1 MSRQRTGVR
10 TAKRPV
16 TIVTGFLGSGKTTLL
31 SRVLPSLANTA
42 VLVNEFGKVGLDHHL
57 LRRAEEKT
65 VLLEHGCVCCTTRED
80 LVVELLALLDEEGRG
95 GIPALDRVVVETTGL
110 ADPAPILFTVFSHP
124 VLQHHYRVD
133 LVVVTVDA
141 VNGELHLDRNPE
153 STKQVAAADVIVLTK
168 TDVAGAGSVGPLRAR
183 IRGVNPSARII
194 EASFGEVE
202 PEELLRPPADWSQD
216 EPRGA
221 SGSAPASATLVVE
234 EGDTRHV
241 SRTYST
247 SLTFDGPV
255 DWAAFGIWFSMLLHA
270 RGEDVLRVKG
280 LLDIGGAGPVLLNG
294 VQHVIHPPDHL
305 EEWPDEERRT
315 RIIFITR
322 DVRPEELLASLE
334 AFQSIIGAGPRLM
347 EASAPYEPGSRVR
360 VTRMVPGS
368 GA

>member
-1 MSRQRTGVR
+1 MLHQRTEFR

-57 LRRAEEKT
+57 LRRADEKT

-80 LVVELLALLDEEGRG
+80 LVAELLKLLDEEGRG
-95 GIPALDRVVVETTGL
+95 EIPALNRVVVETTGL

-133 LVVVTVDA
+133 LVIVTVDA

-153 STKQVAAADVIVLTK
+153 STRQIAAADVVVLTK
-168 TDVAGAGSVGPLRAR
+168 TDVVGSGSADPLRAR
-183 IRGVNPSARII
+183 IRGVNPSARLI
-194 EASFGEVE
+194 EAPFGEVE
-202 PEELLRPPADWSQD
+202 PEELLRPAADWFQD

-221 SGSAPASATLVVE
+221 NGFAPASETLMVE
-234 EGDTRHV
+234 GGDTCHV
-241 SRTYST
+241 SQTYST

-280 LLDIGGAGPVLLNG
+280 LLDIGEAGPVLLNG
-294 VQHVIHPPDHL
+294 VQHVVHPPEHL
-305 EEWPDEERRT
+305 DQWSDEDRRS
-315 RIIFITR
+315 RIVLIAR
-322 DVRPEELLASLE
+322 GVRSEELLASLE
-334 AFQSIIGAGPRLM
+334 AFRPIIGAGPRLI
-347 EASAPYEPGSRVR
+347 EANAPV
-360 VTRMVPGS
+360 
-368 GA
+368 

>member
-1 MSRQRTGVR
+1 MPCQRTGVR

-57 LRRAEEKT
+57 LRRADEKI

-80 LVVELLALLDEEGRG
+80 LVAELLKLLDEEGRG
-95 GIPALDRVVVETTGL
+95 EIPALDRVVVETTGL

-141 VNGELHLDRNPE
+141 INGELHLDRNPE

-168 TDVAGAGSVGPLRAR
+168 TDVVGPGSAGPLHAR
-183 IRGVNPSARII
+183 IRNINSSARII
-194 EASFGEVE
+194 EAPFGEVE
-202 PEELLRPPADWSQD
+202 PEELLRPAADWSRD
-216 EPRGA
+216 EPRSA
-221 SGSAPASATLVVE
+221 NDSAPASETLVVE
-234 EGDTRHV
+234 DGDTRHV
-241 SRTYST
+241 SKTYST

-280 LLDIGGAGPVLLNG
+280 LLDVGEAGPVLLNG
-294 VQHVIHPPDHL
+294 VQHVVHPPDHL
-305 EEWPDEERRT
+305 EEWPDEERRS

-322 DVRPEELLASLE
+322 GVRPDELLASLE
-334 AFQSIIGAGPRLM
+334 AFRPIIGAGPRLI
-347 EASAPYEPGSRVR
+347 EANAPI
-360 VTRMVPGS
+360 
-368 GA
+368 